1 MLRHRRGPRDLEL
14 AVSPQAVTLTT
25 GGRTVRQ
32 VPRGLEPGA
41 LDYMRMLDSIR
52 RERADKLFLP
62 GGEQTRLSPQRE
74 IGELLFH
81 GYLDGRVGEKLL
93 RTIAHDEE
101 IRIALLVDGE
111 FADYPWETLV
121 PRLGEEPLV
130 LRPGVT
136 LFRLIRGPRPWAT
149 APARFTVV
157 AAIAQPTDATVSPID
172 DERELDALASSL
184 EDASKFGG
192 TELRLA
198 SSGTVEA
205 IRESLG
211 SPCHVL
217 HLACHGRP
225 GELLLEA
232 PDGTGHPVDATML
245 ASQVLGGPDGRPR
258 APFIAL
264 MGCST
269 AVPGTIGGSIAD
281 RETITSVAHAVM
293 DGGAHGVLATSAVVG
308 DRYLNLFT
316 RYWYAALLH
325 GQAADLAAAC
335 SAARREVEYYRR
347 GLPEEDPDS
356 ARLRDWSAPVLLL
369 REGTTTVP
377 GWPPAATTGAEFTM
391 TGSREPRPSPA
402 RTTPVS
408 VQDQVG
414 EEMHKLF
421 AAGRLSEADSVATVL
436 AATLHKDGRWDAELD
451 VAARALLAATSLAR
465 EAYWSRRL
473 GVLYRLRGEQAKAA
487 RELARSLWLA
497 RRTGD
502 REELLVSHGEFGIL
516 AQDLGHLATA
526 RRHHEMS
533 LALSREL
540 ADRSREAVSL
550 LQLGNTDLL
559 QAAFASARE
568 KYEIACRIYRDLGDE
583 NGIAVSLAQ
592 IAMTDDSTGR
602 IDEALDGYARAI
614 QMRATMEDRFNF
626 GATRHQLAILLA
638 RRGLTSKALDLWR
651 ESIAAGITTGAW
663 ELAASGYHQIA
674 VTLQRQHQDP
684 RRISEYYRRAALLE
698 DQLGNPER
706 AATICFN
713 LGQLQQEHKDYSTA
727 ERSYASAVQL
737 SGRTGVTAALATF
750 QLGVIAELTHRRKLA
765 IHRCEEALR
774 FFEQAGLEKDASA
787 AQCQIG
793 VLHCR
798 NGDVP
803 TGTAYL
809 LRGYGLLAANG
820 PLPGG
825 GPGQVA
831 LTLGYLELARK
842 SLGSERFT
850 DLSIEYLG
858 DIGASRLEALL
869 LEKEA

>member
-1 MLRHRRGPRDLEL
+1 VLHRRRGPRELAL
-14 AVSPQAVTLTT
+14 AVSPQAVTLTI

-52 RERADKLFLP
+52 RQRADKLFLP

-74 IGELLFH
+74 IGELLFDA
-81 GYLDGRVGEKLL
+81 YLDGRVGEKLL
-93 RTIAHDEE
+93 RTIAHEE
-101 IRIALLVDGE
+101 EVRIALLADGE
-111 FADYPWETLV
+111 FASYPWETLV
-121 PRLGEEPLV
+121 PGPGEEPLV

-136 LFRLIRGPRPWAT
+136 LFRLIRGPRPWPPT
-149 APARFTVV
+149 PARFTV
-157 AAIAQPTDATVSPID
+157 AAVIAQPTDATVSRID
-172 DERELDALASSL
+172 HERELGALASSL
-184 EDASKFGG
+184 ADASKFGG

-198 SSGTVEA
+198 SSGTIEA

-211 SPCHVL
+211 SACHVL
-217 HLACHGRP
+217 HLTCHGRP

-232 PDGTGHPVDATML
+232 PDGTGHPVDATTL
-245 ASQVLGGPDGRPR
+245 ASQVLGGPGGRPLV
-258 APFIAL
+258 PFIAL

-269 AVPGTIGGSIAD
+269 AVSGTIGGSVAD

-316 RYWYAALLH
+316 RHWYAALLH

-356 ARLRDWSAPVLLL
+356 DRLRDWSAPLLLL
-369 REGTTTVP
+369 REGTMAVP
-377 GWPPAATTGAEFTM
+377 GWPPAATAGAEFIM
-391 TGSREPRPSPA
+391 TGSREPRPLPA
-402 RTTPVS
+402 RTAPVS
-408 VQDQVG
+408 VQDQVR
-414 EEMHKLF
+414 EEMDKLF
-421 AAGRLSEADSVATVL
+421 AAGRLGEADSVATVL

-451 VAARALLAATSLAR
+451 VAARASRAAASPAR

-473 GVLYRLRGEQAKAA
+473 GVLYRLRGEPAKAA

-497 RRTGD
+497 RRTSD

-516 AQDLGHLATA
+516 AQDLGHLAVA

-550 LQLGNTDLL
+550 LQLGNIDFL

-568 KYEIACRIYRDLGDE
+568 QYETAYRIYRDLGDE
-583 NGIAVSLAQ
+583 HGIAASLVQ

-614 QMRATMEDRFNF
+614 QMRATMEDRFNL
-626 GATRHQLAILLA
+626 GQARHQLAILLA
-638 RRGLTSKALDLWR
+638 RRGLTGKALDLWR

-674 VTLQRQHQDP
+674 LTLQRQHQDP

-706 AATICFN
+706 AATVCFN
-713 LGQLQQEHKDYSTA
+713 LGQLQQEHEEYTTA
-727 ERSYASAVQL
+727 EHSYASAVRL
-737 SGRTGVTAALATF
+737 SGSTGVTAALATF
-750 QLGVIAELTHRRKLA
+750 QLGVLAELTHRRELA

-774 FFEQAGLEKDASA
+774 FFEQAGLTKEAAA

-809 LRGYGLLAANG
+809 LRGYGLLAASG
-820 PLPGG
+820 SLPGG

-831 LTLGYLELARK
+831 RTLGDLQLARK
-842 SLGSERFT
+842 SLGAERFT
-850 DLSIEYLG
+850 DLSIEHLG
-858 DIGASRLEALL
+858 DVGASRLKALML
-869 LEKEA
+869 VKEA